1 MSFYPTGKSKRFN
14 LRRLEMQDPKLEVVG
29 TFKYEKRLKIFVAIY
44 LSMILLVIAGVLVKV
59 DMATELQQ
67 VLVVILGLITIA
79 TLDAFRKVLENT
91 SSSVASR
98 FNRIVVQEGGF
109 YVNGGYYVNG
119 NINQGGE
126 RKQTLA
132 EAAEEIQQL
141 LIQLEKSNPTATDA
155 EKVAYV
161 NDETPPAL
169 KSRVASAVKAGSA
182 SAVETILDNSAYGN
196 VVRAIF
202 KAWLSSEEP
211 GSRSITTP
219 VQRTDSDS

>member
-1 MSFYPTGKSKRFN
+1 
-14 LRRLEMQDPKLEVVG
+14 MQDPKLEAIS

-59 DMATELQQ
+59 DIATELQQ

-79 TLDAFRKVLENT
+79 TVDAFRKALEDT
-91 SSSVASR
+91 SSSVVSR
-98 FNRIVVQEGGF
+98 FNQIVVQDGG
-109 YVNGGYYVNG
+109 YYINGGYYVNG

-126 RKQTLA
+126 KRQTLA

-169 KSRVASAVKAGSA
+169 KSRVASAVKAGSV
-182 SAVETILDNSAYGN
+182 SAVETILDNSPYGS
-196 VVRAIF
+196 VVRAIL

-211 GSRSITTP
+211 GSLSITTP
-219 VQRTDSDS
+219 VERTDSNS

>member
-1 MSFYPTGKSKRFN
+1 
-14 LRRLEMQDPKLEVVG
+14 MQDPKLEVVS

-98 FNRIVVQEGGF
+98 FNQIVVQEGGF

-126 RKQTLA
+126 RKQTLGVC
-132 EAAEEIQQL
+132 
-141 LIQLEKSNPTATDA
+141 
-155 EKVAYV
+155 KVV
-161 NDETPPAL
+161 C
-169 KSRVASAVKAGSA
+169 VK
-182 SAVETILDNSAYGN
+182 
-196 VVRAIF
+196 
-202 KAWLSSEEP
+202 
-211 GSRSITTP
+211 
-219 VQRTDSDS
+219 Q